1 MAASSRHDPGRDA
14 RGEVHLLAAR
24 PAGRGGRGDRDRQAG
39 TPVVRLVAVRRT
51 SDLASVRGAL
61 AGKVWIADD
70 FDRLPDEIVQ
80 AFEAG

>member
-1 MAASSRHDPGRDA
+1 MTQVGMHEAKSTFSRLVQRAEAGEEIVIA
-14 RGEVHLLAAR
+14 RR
-24 PAGRGGRGDRDRQAG
+24 G